1 MKNNWLE
8 FLYGASQVDEAIE
21 DVLTDDFAALLEQA
35 DSAEAESLAADKT
48 TLSAALKA
56 IGINSSG
63 LQEDPEGF
71 ALITDDRDQYIAAIN
86 ILSDPDSMHELC
98 KRGWVASK
106 CGDQAMTNENPEFK
120 LRFLEIATTSGNDK
134 DTAEEESTII
144 KNAREF
150 ASEEPEHDDE
160 NPVDHEAPDGNKL
173 KKVTVGEPTDGE
185 KPKGTIKD
193 SLNADE
199 LVASMLE
206 DCGQPGSKLKQPAN
220 GGKVPHA
227 FKSKKKK

>member
-35 DSAEAESLAADKT
+35 DSAEAESLAADKAPLT
-48 TLSAALKA
+48 TALKA

-63 LQEDPEGF
+63 LQEDPEGYV
-71 ALITDDRDQYIAAIN
+71 LITDDRDQYIAAIEK
-86 ILSDPDSMHELC
+86 LSDPDSMHELA
-98 KRGWVASK
+98 KRGWVAFK
-106 CGDQAMTNENPEFK
+106 CGDQAMTSENPEFK
-120 LRFLEIATTSGNDK
+120 LRFLEITTTTGNDK
-134 DTAEEESTII
+134 DTGEEESTII

-160 NPVDHEAPDGNKL
+160 NPVDHDAPEGNKL

-193 SLNADE
+193 SIDASD

-206 DCGQPGSKLKQPAN
+206 DCGQPGSRLKQPAN